1 MTSLRGVVG
10 VVRGSISSLSS
21 VRKSTIRRMVDL
33 RSMIDVG
40 VHTVLGIGDFNFTP
54 NEKSRCWLLAIFV
67 FGYFFFLLLLLLSAH
82 ASERSRHCGHIS
94 LLPCRFFSYEVYSP

>member
-33 RSMIDVG
+33 RSMIDVE

-54 NEKSRCWLLAIFV
+54 Q
-67 FGYFFFLLLLLLSAH
+67 
-82 ASERSRHCGHIS
+82 
-94 LLPCRFFSYEVYSP
+94 

>member
-21 VRKSTIRRMVDL
+21 VRNSTIRRMVDL

-40 VHTVLGIGDFNFTP
+40 VYTVLGIGDFNFTP
-54 NEKSRCWLLAIFV
+54 MKKAVDS
-67 FGYFFFLLLLLLSAH
+67 GYFCIWVFFLSFI
-82 ASERSRHCGHIS
+82 ASVIRTC
-94 LLPCRFFSYEVYSP
+94 F

>member
-54 NEKSRCWLLAIFV
+54 Q
-67 FGYFFFLLLLLLSAH
+67 
-82 ASERSRHCGHIS
+82 
-94 LLPCRFFSYEVYSP
+94 

>member
-33 RSMIDVG
+33 RSMIDVE

-54 NEKSRCWLLAIFV
+54 MKKAVAS
-67 FGYFFFLLLLLLSAH
+67 GYFCIWVFFLSFI
-82 ASERSRHCGHIS
+82 ASVIRTC
-94 LLPCRFFSYEVYSP
+94 F